1 MKSSRPALV
10 AVATAVRS
18 HAAEMVPALAATA
31 ELEGLPS
38 AVVAA
43 QSVGRPVRR
52 GLPRA
57 DRCRLAVTS
66 GAASP
71 NTLCSTDSAMTPFA
85 SFLNQWLDSRWPAQ
99 RHIWHACSD
108 DVQTP
113 PKHGSATKLETAAAA
128 KVAPAAPAKLPNRC
142 VLHGFISNEGEFR
155 LAVSNILKKNHVVH
169 IVYGLM
175 FYSVLRRL
183 NPVSLRRFAYVAVSR
198 ASQDAM
204 LFTDNAAQLGPQLA
218 VETSKTAVLDA
229 EQVTS
234 IANAVG
240 MSR

>member
-1 MKSSRPALV
+1 LPGK
-10 AVATAVRS
+10 ATIRASDEKQVS
-18 HAAEMVPALAATA
+18 TKPPPPLAGVSEIA
-31 ELEGLPS
+31 
-38 AVVAA
+38 
-43 QSVGRPVRR
+43 
-52 GLPRA
+52 
-57 DRCRLAVTS
+57 C
-66 GAASP
+66 
-71 NTLCSTDSAMTPFA
+71 LCSTLSCSRITIIKASASYFA
-85 SFLNQWLDSRWPAQ
+85 CVSPA
-99 RHIWHACSD
+99 
-108 DVQTP
+108 T
-113 PKHGSATKLETAAAA
+113 TAASLSS
-128 KVAPAAPAKLPNRC
+128 VCFVPSSWPLHC

>member
-1 MKSSRPALV
+1 LSFANQNFSFLFLVRHPRNHRSNLIEYLGPALHL
-10 AVATAVRS
+10 TAIF
-18 HAAEMVPALAATA
+18 
-31 ELEGLPS
+31 
-38 AVVAA
+38 
-43 QSVGRPVRR
+43 
-52 GLPRA
+52 RA
-57 DRCRLAVTS
+57 
-66 GAASP
+66 
-71 NTLCSTDSAMTPFA
+71 
-85 SFLNQWLDSRWPAQ
+85 
-99 RHIWHACSD
+99 
-108 DVQTP
+108 
-113 PKHGSATKLETAAAA
+113 
-128 KVAPAAPAKLPNRC
+128 
-142 VLHGFISNEGEFR
+142 LHGFISNEGKFR
-155 LAVSNILKKNHVVH
+155 LAVSNVLKKNHVVH

-198 ASQDAM
+198 ASQDTI

>member
-1 MKSSRPALV
+1 MSALASKRQLSRGHSGKATIRPGNESALKQSL
-10 AVATAVRS
+10 RS
-18 HAAEMVPALAATA
+18 HPWLGLPGWTCVCFAFTISRMTIVKRSTSYFACTSPAITAAKFIEYLVPALHLTA
-31 ELEGLPS
+31 IF
-38 AVVAA
+38 
-43 QSVGRPVRR
+43 
-52 GLPRA
+52 RA
-57 DRCRLAVTS
+57 
-66 GAASP
+66 
-71 NTLCSTDSAMTPFA
+71 
-85 SFLNQWLDSRWPAQ
+85 
-99 RHIWHACSD
+99 
-108 DVQTP
+108 
-113 PKHGSATKLETAAAA
+113 
-128 KVAPAAPAKLPNRC
+128 
-142 VLHGFISNEGEFR
+142 LHGFISNEGKFR
-155 LAVSNILKKNHVVH
+155 LAVSNILKRNHVVH

-175 FYSVLRRL
+175 FYSLLRRL